1 MRVIAGEAR
10 STRLVSP
17 KGATVRPTSDAVRE
31 ALFSSLGDAVVDARF
46 LDLYA
51 GTGAVGIEAL
61 SRGAAFCVF
70 VERDR
75 RCVQAIRANLGNTR
89 LSDRAVVVPRDAK
102 QAVEQVLTEHGP
114 FGIVFLDPPYDDASA
129 ARVAEAALSGRVV
142 AAPGL
147 LILQH
152 SRKAPFQGL
161 PEPQRTRRYGETVL
175 SFYERPLRED

>member
-1 MRVIAGEAR
+1 MRVIAGEAK
-10 STRLVSP
+10 SIRLVSP
-17 KGATVRPTSDAVRE
+17 KGAILRPTSDAVRE
-31 ALFSSLGDAVVDARF
+31 ALFSSLGDAVIDARF

-75 RCVQAIRANLGNTR
+75 RCVQAIRMNLGNTR

-102 QAVEQVLTEHGP
+102 QAVERVLTEHGP

-129 ARVAEAALSGRVV
+129 ARVAGIALSGRAV

-152 SRKAPFQGL
+152 SRNAPPQGL
-161 PEPQRTRRYGETVL
+161 PEPQRRRAYGETVL
-175 SFYERPLRED
+175 SFYERPLGED